1 MLLRLCSQW
10 LMFVER
16 QSSAD
21 LPPPPSLQLL
31 VPRQVLVLPMV
42 RQLVLGLM
50 KGHRVVLVRKEA

>member
-21 LPPPPSLQLL
+21 LPPPSLQLL